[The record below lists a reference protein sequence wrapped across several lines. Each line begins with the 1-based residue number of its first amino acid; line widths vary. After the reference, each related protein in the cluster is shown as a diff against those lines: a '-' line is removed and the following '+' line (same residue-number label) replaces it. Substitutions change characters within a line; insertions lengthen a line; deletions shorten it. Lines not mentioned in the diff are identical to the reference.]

1 MWTSSR
7 RARVPPRSGQ
17 VTSCVGYHCK
27 GPTREGN
34 IIVFERGT
42 AGLGMASS
50 ALDGMFP
57 RVCDEPD
64 FHEVCLMTDLSL
76 FKKTILEWNRIKK
89 LMRHWSH
96 TMRRASCRS
105 LRPFLKL
112 RWSSGASQPFAN
124 WIVLKRWSSMQTLG
138 NTPIRPE
145 SYWIARGQGVSNMA
159 KHTQPKDL
167 QPSMKFVAVCQT
179 RDPKRIHSE
188 VWSMTFTLLPAMLQ
202 GRRNWGLGEVPYRV
216 LRSMRVSSLCKLG
229 GYRSL
234 KKHLSCAKDH
244 HVTLVYAGR
253 NFQKMLQIGS

>member
-1 MWTSSR
+1 MEQDQEAYEALES
-7 RARVPPRSGQ
+7 
-17 VTSCVGYHCK
+17 YHAKGFLQKFETLSEVEVELGCK
-27 GPTREGN
+27 P
-34 IIVFERGT
+34 
-42 AGLGMASS
+42 
-50 ALDGMFP
+50 AL
-57 RVCDEPD
+57 C
-64 FHEVCLMTDLSL
+64 
-76 FKKTILEWNRIKK
+76 K
-89 LMRHWSH
+89 LD
-96 TMRRASCRS
+96 C
-105 LRPFLKL
+105 
-112 RWSSGASQPFAN
+112 
-124 WIVLKRWSSMQTLG
+124 IKRWSSMQTLG

-253 NFQKMLQIGS
+253 NSRKCSRSVLRGLAGSTRSMDFDVVRSALHLTKAHLELDDQGPAHPRAMLITATIFPLRAGSFRIGLGGHFIWRG